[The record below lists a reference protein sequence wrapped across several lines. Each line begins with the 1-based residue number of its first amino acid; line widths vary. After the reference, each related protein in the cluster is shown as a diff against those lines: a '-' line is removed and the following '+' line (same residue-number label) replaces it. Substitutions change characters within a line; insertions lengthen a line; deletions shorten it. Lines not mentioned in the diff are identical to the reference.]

1 MKPPLPEGAFFILI
15 SRRRGAAKRA
25 GQCRAGGR
33 DGDVSLV
40 GPGVC
45 PVGKYETG
53 VRSRSGSR
61 STMFLSGRAGVFI
74 ARAGDGRQKH
84 AGRKADSAESLS
96 AGIRPEEK
104 NAFPSAERREEPF
117 LSPAVPLRNTLFA
130 RSDGCIGAGRRGW
143 RHDAKLNEGVL
154 SGRAGGVFPTSS
166 TMLLSGI
173 RAGVFIVR
181 AGDGRQKHA
190 GRKADPAERLFIGIR
205 PEERSAFPSA
215 ERRRR
220 DRFCLRPAL
229 ERKRFLH
236 VQTDVSGQG
245 SRMEARRCA
254 ERGGIPSGAGQ
265 SCGEFFLR
273 RFSGRE
279 RLSDAEG
286 AS

>member
-1 MKPPLPEGAFFILI
+1 MKPPQPEGAFFILI

-25 GQCRAGGR
+25 GQCQVGGR

-84 AGRKADSAESLS
+84 ADRKADPAERIFI
-96 AGIRPEEK
+96 GIRPEEES
-104 NAFPSAERREEPF
+104 ASPSAERRGRGPF
-117 LSPAVPLRNTLFA
+117 QSPAGSGKEHAFCTFR
-130 RSDGCIGAGRRGW
+130 RMYRGRGAGW
-143 RHDAKLNEGVL
+143 RHDVALNERERVV
-154 SGRAGGVFPTSS
+154 GGWTGMRRVFSMSS
-166 TMLLSGI
+166 TMFSSGI

-190 GRKADPAERLFIGIR
+190 DREADPAERLFIGIR

-215 ERRRR
+215 ERRGRNC
-220 DRFCLRPAL
+220 FC
-229 ERKRFLH
+229 F
-236 VQTDVSGQG
+236 
-245 SRMEARRCA
+245 
-254 ERGGIPSGAGQ
+254 
-265 SCGEFFLR
+265 R
-273 RFSGRE
+273 RFR
-279 RLSDAEG
+279 
-286 AS
+286 